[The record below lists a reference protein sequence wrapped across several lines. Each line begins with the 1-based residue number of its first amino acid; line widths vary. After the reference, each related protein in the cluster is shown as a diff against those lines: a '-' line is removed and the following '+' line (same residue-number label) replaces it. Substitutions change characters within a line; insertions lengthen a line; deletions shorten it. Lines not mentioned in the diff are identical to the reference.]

1 MITAEEKLDTS
12 ILIKKS
18 LKDNKYDALIA
29 KAVTMKKIINPTI
42 L

>member
-12 ILIKKS
+12 ILMSKS
-18 LKDNKYDALIA
+18 LKDNNYDVLLSKALL
-29 KAVTMKKIINPTI
+29 MKKIKNPTI